1 MGWCFIFA
9 EKIEGKDLQWKWNPK
24 QEYAECYNL
33 AETVSEIKIRTQRSD
48 RNKFSI
54 NMDHS

>member
-1 MGWCFIFA
+1 MLNVT
-9 EKIEGKDLQWKWNPK
+9 K
-24 QEYAECYNL
+24 YNL

-54 NMDHS
+54 NMDTHDRLRTLRTLRTLNGYGDSGE

>member
-1 MGWCFIFA
+1 M
-9 EKIEGKDLQWKWNPK
+9 EMEPK
-24 QEYAECYNL
+24 AKCYNL
-33 AETVSEIKIRTQRSD
+33 AETVGEIKIRTQRSD